1 MRKILYFVI
10 FLFFSTSYA
19 QQPEKLN
26 SSEIFKKIRKLN
38 FLGSVLYVAAH
49 PDDENTRLIS
59 YLSNHLNARTGYLSI
74 TRGDGGQNLIGPQ
87 LRELLGII
95 RTQELLA
102 ARRIDGGEQFFTR
115 ANDFGYSKHPEETL
129 EIWKKEEVLKDVINR
144 IRIFKPD
151 VIINRFDHTT
161 PGSTHGHHTSSALLS
176 VEAFELAGRDLSLK
190 NTAEPWQPKKLFFNT
205 SPWFYE
211 SQEAFE
217 EADKLDFIE
226 FNIGQYFPLIGL
238 SNTEIA
244 SLSRSQHR
252 SQGFGS
258 TGSRGKQTEYIKL
271 IAGEHPKN
279 TNDLFAGINTS
290 WSRIDGGKAI
300 GDILY
305 AVEENF
311 DFKNPSRSIPELVK
325 AYALIQQLQDDHW
338 RELKSEEIKD
348 IIAASAGIF
357 MEAVAENPAATRGE
371 EIKIHLEVINRSAG
385 NMDFTSVEIKNRQE
399 KLTPQT
405 PLHNNE
411 NWQTQITFQ
420 IPENADYSTP
430 YWLTNEGSLGMYKVE
445 DPELIG
451 KPETPAQF
459 KAIFTIEINGISI
472 PFEREIVYKRN
483 DPVFG
488 ELYQPFEIVPKVA
501 VSLLNEVEIFA
512 DSSSKV
518 IPVAIKAAK
527 ENLSG
532 TLQLNHPSSW
542 KVSPDSY
549 QFNLS
554 EKGEERTYMFTVT
567 PPQGQEEAVLQPEA
581 IIEGETFSDEIVQL
595 DFEHIPLQTLV
606 LPSKTKVVK
615 LDIQKRGDLIG
626 YVQGAGDMVPQAL
639 EQIGYK
645 VEVIAPED
653 ISAENLEKFDAVV
666 MGIRAYNVVEE
677 LKYKQEELLS
687 YVKSGGNLI
696 LQYNTNHGL
705 KNNNLAP
712 FPLKLSRDRVTNEDA
727 KVKILASE
735 HPIVN
740 TPHKITENDF
750 EGWVQER
757 GLYFPEEWSKE
768 FTPVLSMSDTG
779 ETSKKGSLLVAPY
792 GKGYYIYTGLSFFRE
807 FPAGVPGAF
816 RLFANM
822 ISLGRQEEPYK

>member
-1 MRKILYFVI
+1 MRKILYFVV
-10 FLFFSTSYA
+10 FLFFSISYA

-26 SSEIFKKIRKLN
+26 SSEIFKKIQKLN

-129 EIWKKEEVLKDVINR
+129 EIWNKDEVLKDVIHR
-144 IRIFKPD
+144 IRTFKPD

-161 PGSTHGHHTSSALLS
+161 AGSTHGHHTSSAILS
-176 VEAFELAGRDLSLK
+176 VEAFELAGKDSSLDL
-190 NTAEPWQPKKLFFNT
+190 AAPWQPKKLFFNT

-217 EADKLDFIE
+217 QADKSDFIE

-279 TNDLFAGINTS
+279 TNDLFAGINTT

-311 DFKNPSRSIPELVK
+311 DFQNPSQSIPELVK
-325 AYALIQQLQDDHW
+325 AYKLIQQLQDDHW
-338 RELKSEEIKD
+338 RDLKSEEIKE
-348 IIAASAGIF
+348 IIAASAGLF
-357 MEAVAENPAATRGE
+357 LEAVAENPAATRGE
-371 EIKIHLEVINRSAG
+371 EIQINLEVINRSVG
-385 NMDFTSVEIKNRQE
+385 NMNLVSVEIQNLKEN
-399 KLTPQT
+399 LTPQT
-405 PLHNNE
+405 ALQNNE
-411 NWQTQITFQ
+411 DWQEQISVK
-420 IPENADYSTP
+420 IPENAAYSTP
-430 YWLTNEGSLGMYKVE
+430 YWLKNEGSLGMYKVE
-445 DPELIG
+445 NPELIG
-451 KPETPAQF
+451 KPETPAPF
-459 KAIFTIEINGISI
+459 KAIFTIEIDGISI
-472 PFEREIVYKRN
+472 PFERELVYKKN

-488 ELYQPFEIVPKVA
+488 EMYQPFEIIPKVSL
-501 VSLLNEVEIFA
+501 SLLNKVEIFA

-518 IPVAIKAAK
+518 IPVTVKTAKA
-527 ENLSG
+527 NLTG
-532 TLQLNHPSSW
+532 TLQLDHPASW

-549 QFNLS
+549 HFNLS
-554 EKGEERTYMFTVT
+554 EKGEERTFMFTVT
-567 PPQGQEEAVLQPEA
+567 PPQGQEEAVVRPEV
-581 IIEGETFSDEIVQL
+581 IIEGKTFSDEIVQI

-606 LPSKTKVVK
+606 LPSEAKLVK
-615 LDIQKRGDLIG
+615 LDIQKRGKLIG
-626 YVQGAGDMVPQAL
+626 YVQGAGDVVPQAL
-639 EQIGYK
+639 EQIGYR
-645 VEVIAPED
+645 VITIAPEN
-653 ISAENLEKFDAVV
+653 ISAGNLEKFDAVV
-666 MGIRAYNVVEE
+666 MGIRAYNVVDE
-677 LKYKQEELLS
+677 LKYKQEDLLS
-687 YVKSGGNLI
+687 FVKSGGNLI
-696 LQYNTNHGL
+696 IQYNTNHGL
-705 KNNNLAP
+705 KTNYLAP
-712 FPLKLSRDRVTNEDA
+712 FPLKLSRNRVTNEEA
-727 KVKILASE
+727 EVRILASE
-735 HPIVN
+735 HPVVN
-740 TPHKITENDF
+740 TPNKITPQDF

-757 GLYFPEEWSKE
+757 GLYFPEEWSEE
-768 FTPVLSMSDTG
+768 FTPVLSMNDAG
-779 ETSKKGSLLVAPY
+779 ETPKNGSLLVAPY
-792 GKGYYIYTGLSFFRE
+792 GKGHYIYTGLSFFRE

-822 ISLGRQEEPYK
+822 ISLGRQEEYNK

>member
-1 MRKILYFVI
+1 MRKILYFVV
-10 FLFFSTSYA
+10 FLLFSTSYA

-26 SSEIFKKIRKLN
+26 SSEIFKKIQKLN

-87 LRELLGII
+87 LRELLGVI

-102 ARRIDGGEQFFTR
+102 ARKIDGGEQFFTR

-129 EIWKKEEVLKDVINR
+129 EIWNKDEVLKDVINR

-176 VEAFELAGRDLSLK
+176 VEAYELSGKDLSLK
-190 NTAEPWQPKKLFFNT
+190 NAAEPWQPKKLFFNT

-211 SQEAFE
+211 SEEAFE
-217 EADKLDFIE
+217 EADKSDFIE
-226 FNIGQYFPLIGL
+226 FNIGKYFPLIGL

-258 TGSRGKQTEYIKL
+258 TGSRGKQTEFIKL

-279 TNDLFAGINTS
+279 TNDLFAGIDTS

-305 AVEENF
+305 AVEENY
-311 DFKNPSRSIPELVK
+311 DFKDPSQSIPELVK
-325 AYALIQQLQDDHW
+325 AYELIQQLQDDHW
-338 RELKSEEIKD
+338 RALKSEEIKE
-348 IIAASAGIF
+348 IIAASTGLF
-357 MEAVAENPAATRGE
+357 LEAVSENPAATRGE
-371 EIKIHLEVINRSAG
+371 EIKINLEVINRSIG
-385 NMDFTSVEIKNRQE
+385 NMNLISVEIPNLKE
-399 KLTPQT
+399 KLAPQT
-405 PLHNNE
+405 ALQNNE
-411 NWQTQITFQ
+411 DWQEQVSVKVS
-420 IPENADYSTP
+420 ENAAYSTP
-430 YWLTNEGSLGMYKVE
+430 YWLKNEGSLGMYKVE
-445 DPELIG
+445 NPELIG
-451 KPETPAQF
+451 KPETPAPF

-472 PFEREIVYKRN
+472 PFEREIVYKKN

-488 ELYQPFEIVPKVA
+488 ELYQPFEIVPQVA
-501 VSLLNEVEIFA
+501 VSLLNKVEIFA
-512 DSSSKV
+512 DSSSKIIRV
-518 IPVAIKAAK
+518 TIKAAK
-527 ENLSG
+527 ENLLG

-549 QFNLS
+549 RFNLS
-554 EKGEERTYMFTVT
+554 EKAEERTYMFTVT

-581 IIEGETFSDEIVQL
+581 TIEGETFSDEIVQI

-606 LPSKTKVVK
+606 LQSKAKVVK
-615 LDIQKRGDLIG
+615 LDIQKRGNLIG

-645 VEVIAPED
+645 VEIIAPND

-687 YVKSGGNLI
+687 YAKSGGNLI
-696 LQYNTNHGL
+696 LQYNNNHGL
-705 KNNNLAP
+705 KTNNLAP
-712 FPLKLSRDRVTNEDA
+712 FQLKLSRERVTNEDA
-727 KVKILASE
+727 EVIILASQ
-735 HPIVN
+735 HPVVN
-740 TPHKITENDF
+740 TPNKITAKDF

-768 FTPVLSMSDTG
+768 FTPVLSMNDTG
-779 ETSKKGSLLVAPY
+779 ETPKKGSLLVAPY

-822 ISLGRQEEPYK
+822 ISLGRQEEYNK